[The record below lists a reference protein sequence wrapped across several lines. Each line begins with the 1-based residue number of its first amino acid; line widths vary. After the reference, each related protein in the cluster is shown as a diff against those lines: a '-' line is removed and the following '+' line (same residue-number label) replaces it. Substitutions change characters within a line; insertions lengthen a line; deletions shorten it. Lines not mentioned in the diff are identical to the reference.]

1 MRGHR
6 LAVLTLWVMFPIG
19 GLRGKKRKLKKNI
32 SDACAGIFYTC
43 LFSQLP
49 ISF

>member
-19 GLRGKKRKLKKNI
+19 GLRGEKRKLKKTFPTLAQAFSI
-32 SDACAGIFYTC
+32 P